1 MTGVS
6 GQSRWSPCWR
16 DDGPVYGICGLHA
29 MRSVYDATMTG
40 GLCGG
45 YAMGMAWAPVCRGCI
60 MALFGQCCRPG
71 TGDDAGRMGIPRAR
85 RIHCARCVIWR
96 EKTIRERTKREGSF
110 HELPLLR

>member
-29 MRSVYDATMTG
+29 VRSVYDATMTG

-45 YAMGMAWAPVCRGCI
+45 YPMGN
-60 MALFGQCCRPG
+60 G
-71 TGDDAGRMGIPRAR
+71 TGAGVSRLYHGIIRSVLPPRD
-85 RIHCARCVIWR
+85 
-96 EKTIRERTKREGSF
+96 G
-110 HELPLLR
+110 